1 MVSMSRHRRTT
12 LALVAILALGVAL
25 PALAQEETEKAG
37 GGQAEPAEIVPGV
50 VVEEAA
56 PAETVADWTY
66 RYLVPTCLALAL
78 IICVL
83 TVVLY
88 FTRVVRSRYKS
99 VS

>member
-1 MVSMSRHRRTT
+1 MRGMNWRRWMLLASM
-12 LALVAILALGVAL
+12 AAAILAMAL
-25 PALAQEETEKAG
+25 PALAQEEG
-37 GGQAEPAEIVPGV
+37 GGEPAEIIPAV
-50 VVEEAA
+50 VVEETA
-56 PAETVADWTY
+56 PAESVPDWTY

-78 IICVL
+78 VFCVI

>member
-1 MVSMSRHRRTT
+1 MVPMNWRKWAT
-12 LALVAILALGVAL
+12 LAIVALALGTAL
-25 PALAQEETEKAG
+25 PALAQEEPE
-37 GGQAEPAEIVPGV
+37 EPAEIVPAV
-50 VVEEAA
+50 VVEESA
-56 PAETVADWTY
+56 PAEEVADWTY

-88 FTRVVRSRYKS
+88 FTKVVRSRYKS

>member
-1 MVSMSRHRRTT
+1 MRLMNWRKWVLLICMASV
-12 LALVAILALGVAL
+12 VAVTSL
-25 PALAQEETEKAG
+25 PALA
-37 GGQAEPAEIVPGV
+37 GGQEGEPAEIVPAV

-56 PAETVADWTY
+56 PSEPVPDWTY

-78 IICVL
+78 VFCAI

>member
-1 MVSMSRHRRTT
+1 MNWRKWAF
-12 LALVAILALGVAL
+12 LAVVATLALGVTL
-25 PALAQEETEKAG
+25 PALAQESPE
-37 GGQAEPAEIVPGV
+37 EPAEIVPAV

-56 PAETVADWTY
+56 HTETVADWTY

-78 IICVL
+78 VFCVL

-88 FTRVVRSRYKS
+88 FTKVVRSRYKS

>member
-1 MVSMSRHRRTT
+1 MNMRKWILLICMASVLLAITLPT
-12 LALVAILALGVAL
+12 LAEGDEDA
-25 PALAQEETEKAG
+25 PAD
-37 GGQAEPAEIVPGV
+37 IVPAV

-56 PAETVADWTY
+56 PAEPVPDWTY

-78 IICVL
+78 VFCVI

-88 FTRVVRSRYKS
+88 FTRVVKSRYKS